1 MQAQP
6 LMLPEGDFA
15 LGIRAIADDV
25 DASFTR
31 GDFATG
37 MRTKSQSLIV
47 GMFATGQTTTRN
59 PVVRGSF
66 ATGQGSD
73 THHARVPRLRP
84 HGHEHGQSAVGAPAM
99 EAGLS

>member
-1 MQAQP
+1 MKARP

-15 LGIRAIADDV
+15 LGMAIAGDAG
-25 DASFTR
+25 ASFTR

-37 MRTKSQSLIV
+37 MRTKPQSLIV
-47 GMFATGQTTTRN
+47 GMFATGQTTTRT

-66 ATGQGSD
+66 ATGQGGDS
-73 THHARVPRLRP
+73 HHARAP
-84 HGHEHGQSAVGAPAM
+84 HGHEHGQSAVGIAAM